1 MSRSLTLR
9 WKLLLA
15 MILLAGVPLVLNFFF
30 VTHLAQTLVSGNLQR
45 IATDQGALV
54 EESVARSIQEKSNYF
69 QFLRQDVGVIAA
81 VDFAVQNDY
90 LDNLVTVLRRTRELN
105 DFDLMEVYNLDGGL
119 VFRSQASEQ
128 EYPPGEGLKHPLV
141 KSALVD
147 NKVKS
152 SFETYAKGLAVLAA
166 APISS
171 MGEIEAILVGVSFID
186 DRYAA
191 DLSQFAGNGI
201 AFYDPDGYVAT
212 SNSALLGIDPAT
224 LPLMEGK
231 SFRIGSREVVL
242 FKKTL
247 ADSSYGIVL
256 AVNQERE
263 IDTLGSLRS
272 LLVVLA
278 LGGGVLAVV
287 LALFLSRGVLSQL
300 RLVVSQLEEIATGEG
315 DLTRKLPMESR
326 DEIGQLATSFNKF
339 CNRLRDMI
347 QNTRAATLNLTELG
361 EKIHNSSREVNDG
374 AVTQSVSLE
383 QSHRALVTIDET
395 SAEIADSVTTLVTVV
410 EESSSATLEL
420 GATIEEIATQM
431 EKLFANVEEVSSSI
445 SEMSVSSRQVTENID
460 ILGSST
466 EVTASSI
473 IELDAAIKEIE
484 ENAQQTSELAAQAS
498 EDADRGRQAVGATI
512 AGINTIRQSVD
523 RAGEVIESLG
533 NRSQD
538 IGKILTVIDDIA
550 NQTSLL
556 ALNAAIIAAQAGEHG
571 RGFAVV
577 AEEIRG
583 LAERTAVSTREIG
596 TIITDLQDGTTEAV
610 AAMHENMARVHK
622 EVARSEEVEQSL
634 EMIQS
639 STEKAY
645 QQVSTIVRAT
655 QEQSRGSRQITDS
668 INQVSSMLGQITAAI
683 RQQSEGVMQLSRAA
697 EEMKEIAAHGKLST
711 GEQAKGS
718 RQIQMS
724 IERVREMIDRIDGAT
739 TEQTEQTRQVVAAV
753 SQIREIAENN
763 SLRTGELDQVVE
775 KLTEQTITFSREIG
789 AFKVDEDEKPNGE
802 Q

>member
-15 MILLAGVPLVLNFFF
+15 MILLAVVPLVLNFFF
-30 VTHLAQTLVSGNLQR
+30 VSHLAQTLVSGNLLR
-45 IATDQGALV
+45 IASDQSVLV
-54 EESVARSIQEKSNYF
+54 EESIARSIHEKANYF
-69 QFLRQDVGVIAA
+69 QFLRQDVGMIAA

-90 LDNLVTVLRRTRELN
+90 LDNLIKVLGSTRELN
-105 DFDLMEVYNLDGGL
+105 GFDLMEVYDLGGSL
-119 VFRSQASEQ
+119 VLRSQPEAQ
-128 EYPPGEGLKHPLV
+128 EYPAGEGLKHPLI
-141 KSALVD
+141 KAALD
-147 NKVKS
+147 GNKVRSGLGK
-152 SFETYAKGLAVLAA
+152 YANGLAVLAA

-171 MGEIEAILVGVSFID
+171 MGDIEAVLVGVTFVD
-186 DRYAA
+186 DGYAS
-191 DLSQFAGNGI
+191 DLSQFTGNGI
-201 AFYDPDGYVAT
+201 AFYDSEGYVAT
-212 SNSALLGIDPAT
+212 SASGLLGVDPEG
-224 LPLMEGK
+224 LPSMEGQN
-231 SFRIGSREVVL
+231 FRIGQRDVVL
-242 FKKTL
+242 YKKLL
-247 ADSSYGIVL
+247 ADSGAGMVL
-256 AVNQERE
+256 AISQEAE
-263 IDTLGSLRS
+263 LETLGSLRS
-272 LLVVLA
+272 LLAVLVV
-278 LGGGVLAVV
+278 GGGILAVV
-287 LALFLSRGVLSQL
+287 LALFLSRGALMPL

-315 DLTRKLPMESR
+315 DLTRKLPIESR
-326 DEIGQLATSFNKF
+326 DEIGQLASSFNKF
-339 CNRLRDMI
+339 ANRLREMVH
-347 QNTRAATLNLTELG
+347 NTRAATYNLTELG
-361 EKIHNSSREVNDG
+361 EKIHESSREVNEG

-533 NRSQD
+533 SRSQD

-610 AAMHENMARVHK
+610 AVMHENMTRVHK
-622 EVARSEEVEQSL
+622 EVARSEEAEQAL
-634 EMIQS
+634 EMIQT

-645 QQVSTIVRAT
+645 QQVSSIVRAT

-683 RQQSEGVMQLSRAA
+683 RQQSEGVTQLSRAS

-739 TEQTEQTRQVVAAV
+739 TEQTAQTRQVVAAV

-763 SLRTGELDQVVE
+763 TLRTSELDQVVE
-775 KLTEQTITFSREIG
+775 KLTEQTAAFSREIG
-789 AFKVDEDEKPNGE
+789 AFKVDDE
-802 Q
+802 